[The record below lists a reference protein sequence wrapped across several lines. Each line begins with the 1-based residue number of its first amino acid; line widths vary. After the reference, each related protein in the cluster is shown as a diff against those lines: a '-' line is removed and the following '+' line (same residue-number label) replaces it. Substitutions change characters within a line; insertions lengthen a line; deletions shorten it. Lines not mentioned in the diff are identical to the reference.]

1 MRLIVFFLLHFFS
14 GMPLREQARSE
25 RIKWAVVMFEFAP
38 ICIYLVISLLVFL
51 ILRGFGSMGLRISLL
66 FITLVLFFY
75 WLCETLEIGSYFVWL
90 LSKVGLH
97 FWVRVLCQL
106 CIKLGFGGGLTFALG
121 FKSIS
126 K

>member
-1 MRLIVFFLLHFFS
+1 
-14 GMPLREQARSE
+14 MPLREQARSE
-25 RIKWAVVMFEFAP
+25 RIKWAVVMLEFSP

>member
-1 MRLIVFFLLHFFS
+1 MIVFFLLHFFS
-14 GMPLREQARSE
+14 GMPLREQARRE
-25 RIKWAVVMFEFAP
+25 RLKWAVVMLEFAP
-38 ICIYLVISLLVFL
+38 SCIDLVISLLVFL

>member
-1 MRLIVFFLLHFFS
+1 
-14 GMPLREQARSE
+14 
-25 RIKWAVVMFEFAP
+25 MFEFAP

-106 CIKLGFGGGLTFALG
+106 CIKLGFGGGLIFALG
-121 FKSIS
+121 FKSVMAVGVGGVDG
-126 K
+126 